1 MGKTWETK
9 PQPKCPKVDP
19 KRTHHLAG
27 TGVNPLHEK
36 KGSSIQELAGTSK
49 GRKQP
54 PPGYACG
61 ICGGAHWIYEC
72 PDKKDKKKK
81 SAQQSPAKPAGALL
95 GKSAQR
101 RTASATLYVGN
112 LAFKVKPDDLKAHFV
127 GCAHVRLMKDEA
139 TGRSKGFAYV
149 QYKTIAEAAAA
160 YDSLNGSDINDR
172 KIRLDYTK
180 NKPRDK
186 DSIAERGEQPEKAA
200 KPTGGPGKVFASGLP
215 FGCSEEDVFKLF
227 ESCGDIKAVKLNTF
241 KGKKKC
247 NGQAYITFKNHK
259 QADKAV
265 KKITDK
271 KPEGA
276 AESDGE
282 AKKGRWIEVVHA
294 KDRVKPVKGPKVVPL
309 REAMDKLDK
318 ADTGAGSKKKKRAAA
333 ADDEGGEDG
342 DEAAREKKK
351 RLLREKKNLKKK
363 VAKKRDADAA
373 PASDPA
379 PEPAAADDA
388 AGDAGETSD
397 TKDTKKEKKSK
408 KEKKEKKSK
417 KEKTG
422 KRKKDEAGEAE
433 AEVESAA
440 ESPPKKVKKKKSK
453 KAAKA
458 ADDA

>member
-180 NKPRDK
+180 NKRRDK

-318 ADTGAGSKKKKRAAA
+318 ADTGAG
-333 ADDEGGEDG
+333 G
-342 DEAAREKKK
+342 
-351 RLLREKKNLKKK
+351 
-363 VAKKRDADAA
+363 
-373 PASDPA
+373 
-379 PEPAAADDA
+379 
-388 AGDAGETSD
+388 
-397 TKDTKKEKKSK
+397 
-408 KEKKEKKSK
+408 
-417 KEKTG
+417 
-422 KRKKDEAGEAE
+422 
-433 AEVESAA
+433 
-440 ESPPKKVKKKKSK
+440 
-453 KAAKA
+453 
-458 ADDA
+458 